1 MSSSQRQPED
11 EVDGNQVVLELQ
23 ERIIRAESEKEEQRS
38 NLAKINVK
46 LRQTFEELE
55 KVKLENFSLKEK
67 QNSLEQSQSM
77 KEYLNDERKGLLE
90 RSNKLSDENLKLIAK
105 LNQVTLQP
113 ELEREV

>member
-1 MSSSQRQPED
+1 
-11 EVDGNQVVLELQ
+11 
-23 ERIIRAESEKEEQRS
+23 
-38 NLAKINVK
+38 
-46 LRQTFEELE
+46 
-55 KVKLENFSLKEK
+55 
-67 QNSLEQSQSM
+67 M